1 MFRVL
6 FILFVVI
13 PIVEIAVLMQI
24 GSLLGA
30 WPTVAIVILTAWFG
44 AKNVRQQGL
53 STMQSVQ
60 HKMHAG
66 EMPSNE
72 IITSFLLLV
81 AGVLL
86 ITPGFITDAFGL
98 LLLVPAVRNILLVN
112 VQKHMATSASAKT
125 FNGQGGRTFDGE
137 YDSDET
143 NGFSSSRATKD
154 KPSANLH
161 QGNTIEG
168 EFERKD

>member
-6 FILFVVI
+6 FILFVII
-13 PIVEIAVLMQI
+13 PIIEIAVFMQVGNI
-24 GSLLGA
+24 LGF
-30 WPTVAIVILTAWFG
+30 WPTLSIVILTAWFG

-60 HKMHAG
+60 HKMHSG
-66 EMPSNE
+66 EVPSNE

-86 ITPGFITDAFGL
+86 ITPGFITDALGL
-98 LLLVPAVRNILLVN
+98 LLLVPSIRGALLSN
-112 VQKHMATSASAKT
+112 VQQHMTTSPKGAS
-125 FNGQGGRTFDGE
+125 FNQ
-137 YDSDET
+137 YDDNT
-143 NGFSSSRATKD
+143 DNGFSS
-154 KPSANLH
+154 ANKNNNKTSKSVH
-161 QGNTIEG
+161 QGTTIEG